1 MPPLPDV
8 PNVIK
13 AIMKFTLA
21 EDVDVVNIL
30 HFEFTGTASSADLD
44 SFASA
49 LSTSFHTRFGGHL
62 TEDLSI
68 TSVETIDL
76 TTTSSS
82 TGLDS
87 TTRAFTGSG
96 APLAAETAIVVS
108 HHISR
113 RYRGGKPR
121 TYIAGALAGDLTDE
135 QLWDPVNVGI
145 WKTDWDNFIN
155 DVLTSYGSLN
165 VDNLVNVSYY
175 SGFDVVIS
183 PITGRA
189 RNVPRL
195 RVGGPVID
203 GVNASSINP
212 RPGSQ
217 RRRGLQGR

>member
-13 AIMKFTLA
+13 AIMKFTLG

-30 HFEFTGTASSADLD
+30 HFEFTGDASSANLD

-49 LSTSFHTRFGGHL
+49 LSTEFHTQFTGHL
-62 TEDLSI
+62 TADLSI
-68 TSVETIDL
+68 TEVECIDL
-76 TTTSSS
+76 TTTSSA

-87 TTRAFTGSG
+87 TVRAFTGSG
-96 APLAAETAIVVS
+96 LPLPAETAIVVS

-121 TYIAGALAGDLTDE
+121 TYIAGALAGNLTDE

-145 WKTDWDNFIN
+145 WQSDWDDFIN
-155 DVLTSYGSLN
+155 AVLTGYSTLN

-175 SGFDVVIS
+175 SGFTVVIS

-189 RNVPRL
+189 RNVPTL

-203 GVNASSINP
+203 GVNSSSINP